1 MSTRCDQF
9 SAKVRLLNDYKTRV
23 LTGSAPSSLTDVSN
37 TLKYFSQTLL
47 SLLRDAPVKES
58 FQETGG
64 WDNTSFPNLDYQ
76 GLFGELT
83 SLLDIVP
90 RLQQGQQG
98 LGHSLL
104 HTLTCLLP
112 FLDTEVLDTLP
123 YAMASAFTTFPA
135 SLHDGIMTLLCT
147 KLLPLTLGP
156 MHPVACPSYTE
167 LSLSAIIMFVCLYS
181 HKKVHYTQLI
191 ECMRSLKTDLW
202 KDLLTVIAYAP
213 LPVRAVSARLLFHY
227 WPNLKPT
234 NSEEIYTFSY
244 TGWTPIQCQHK
255 DCPNKDH
262 SPALQVVF
270 SCSFSAT
277 AAEQGP
283 PVYVCGLCSRTMPRE
298 ARRTAFPVLSPQEF
312 ITMKCMNKNCMSHP
326 PVATNT
332 CFSPECTVYHGNQ
345 PVRYCSPCF
354 TGQGCVERGHVVQ
367 RSIPNLWACDREEQ
381 CCLVDSII
389 SLLKEAQPITDKRS
403 YEMGDPYTP
412 RPCQQEQEGAEADQE
427 RTGDP
432 MLLSCHGCWLLV
444 GLCPPSQE
452 AQVELLG
459 SLISFVFSWYDATAY
474 LPEGTVGLVI
484 EKLKSEYMNKW
495 VEAVVNSFQ
504 DMVISCLLPH
514 PPAYARVGGV
524 WETLPSNTTQM
535 KEGLN
540 RLLCLTPYNVVT
552 FQVWDSVMPYWF
564 EAILT
569 EVEDDDLKELNVMLC
584 KLFDIYM
591 GTLPFSIEKMFAF
604 VGRMFVN
611 ATLDVIEQG
620 LIWLQLLSKFD
631 IVIPVRLLIGKFLD
645 GACCLINSPRT
656 KINNNAGKEDVPQ
669 PKDESSKTSSKQ
681 PDKEPQKTA
690 SPQPKEEVGKGT
702 TSWTKQKSKK
712 GDGFQFKEFGKAA
725 SPHPRKESGK
735 GAAPQKGSKKSTS
748 MPPKKGSKKST
759 SMPPKKESHPQCD
772 RQEGSPEPQDQ
783 GHAEAE
789 PAVKQE
795 LTEHQ
800 RSIRC
805 LNVMLDLLLK
815 QMGIQEVHFL
825 HKPDHPSSCDILHLF
840 ITMMVTM
847 EPCHHGNQEGECVTC
862 EYMALWFLLAEDVL
876 TAVNPKQEIKLEH
889 CDDPEKCLTTTVRMS
904 SSTTWRMG
912 SVDRD
917 TDALTQP
924 FEYAEGGP
932 IRPTS
937 IEEETEK
944 QDEEKGDDVT
954 EQLPPN
960 RDLEEADIWVVTLPD
975 QVVHVKRFPP
985 DVQLMYALLHEL
997 GKHDEP
1003 CIVQYILSCLHRLC
1017 LNNDCLARVVT
1028 LSLPFFQHLQKDLLM
1043 PRLWELLQSR
1053 DGQMARACVK
1063 LLQFCITLPEGADI
1077 FWKLVQSWFQSTE
1090 WTLRFR
1096 AVEKVAV
1103 LASFLDIKQCSGN
1116 LLLKVVLSHAF
1127 IHLVSHLEDVCPAVY
1142 ERTKTSL
1149 EDMDQKVVK
1158 FLCSCLETQF
1168 DLVVNDRP
1176 LILHYLYLL
1185 HQLIPKV
1192 GVLYWEFFVNRFD
1205 ILSIESQTD
1214 MSSQDFF
1221 FPMSLSCAQHNMFNM
1236 SDAFTL
1242 RMKKAHFA
1250 RMRHHNIRSLQLS
1263 FSVNQSPQ
1271 PSCMTKRRNRT
1282 PSGFVGT
1289 FSRHEMEHGATLRLD
1304 LGYLAE
1310 QMLFDFQSFSKSA
1323 EDGEDYSDLDK
1334 ETVFSIISVMMRFMT
1349 NLKYDSNKDDMAS
1362 GKALNTFIRYL
1373 HLLVG
1378 YHQQEKRFVLTP
1390 AQMRSSPIFR
1400 SLLIHMPE
1408 CLDRNVKLGKQV
1420 VLLMSRVLQYYPA
1433 VTTQGPGN
1441 PPRPTYSLWTLDTL
1455 DRKNWLMAVFIIIY
1469 KYPLQDETLSGLVKH
1484 LVQITLNTLQA
1495 QHHRCQP
1502 GDLKASAAHS
1512 CSEQHNLETDLAYMA
1527 ITEEE
1532 DIDDIVSPDDILLDT
1547 DTKSSLFHAASVT
1560 SDLYKVTL
1568 EDLQAA
1574 DEDHETG
1581 ATGVDINHPLLRRT
1595 QAVQIE
1601 DDLKCTL
1608 DDEKDKLTSKSPMTR
1623 RKLLWR
1629 AKRQRS
1635 FEGSLTESHPA
1646 ESSLA
1651 PHASRVKKKAT
1662 WSSTRST
1669 KSTKSTRSNATS
1681 KTSSSS
1687 ISTKASIGSR
1697 GSKQSVGSKVSHKS
1711 SSQSTGSR
1719 FSTVTQPS
1727 IHEEDIM
1734 VTRCSDCG
1742 VELES
1747 YDNETIGLGIVVLST
1762 FLHNHATLAVP
1773 YLKEIL
1779 QTAVTIAA
1787 NPPVPWLANST
1798 VSVPGSCTSVALQ
1811 FVRCAL
1817 HQLAPNGI
1825 FLQLFQAQV
1834 DKPLQFWKTVAQALT
1849 NCSQVDM
1856 LKALQFLLEGVNSEK
1871 TMSQQSL
1878 LVILT
1883 NLALYMD
1890 SMPQD
1895 PSAQWAPV
1903 IAQFQLF
1910 FSELPKLFPPGQDSA
1925 ATLQVMLLLLKTP
1938 TPAAIRGLLEP
1949 FSKFLVFCMRS
1960 CQVQLQQVVDICVQS
1975 NLIFPRDREKVHL
1988 SRALV
1993 MELVQA
1999 VKHRSTLSDNNLL
2012 LLVQFVCFDSGTRI
2026 YMPCP
2031 LAQQQAHPICHG
2043 QTGAVECLHQ
2053 HMFDCVEFLTSMHTI
2068 SKLRAVLKL
2077 QNLSEDTLGS
2087 QVKTGIAQ
2095 LLAIEFTLNNQRAMT
2110 RFLPWLAYPGINPQ
2124 QGLREMFECVAH
2136 LRLLS
2141 WIILGSLNHMAMCP
2155 SSDVP
2160 CHPLPLDTSLQIADL
2175 ALVVLDSYPEHTK
2188 ASVYQM
2194 SSLAQVFILCQL
2206 WTIYCEQV
2214 AVFNTSHGD
2223 MYRTTCLAVMEF
2235 WMKVAPIFIQIASY
2249 SKSHGEMVNLHLLSL
2264 LEGLQEVNSSL
2275 LVQLYPMLVTILYI
2289 HEGSLS
2295 AGLRHRIQE
2304 IQNCPPPDPITPEAR
2319 ELNKALLKC
2328 LQRLQYKMGQLEV
2341 QSSAATQ
2348 FFTV

>member
-1 MSTRCDQF
+1 MPPSLSGQCQLGFCSTTGHTSSPPILRRSTPSLILVGPPS
-9 SAKVRLLNDYKTRV
+9 SASTKTVLTRTTALLSRLCSVAASLLQLLNR
-23 LTGSAPSSLTDVSN
+23 
-37 TLKYFSQTLL
+37 
-47 SLLRDAPVKES
+47 
-58 FQETGG
+58 
-64 WDNTSFPNLDYQ
+64 
-76 GLFGELT
+76 
-83 SLLDIVP
+83 
-90 RLQQGQQG
+90 
-98 LGHSLL
+98 
-104 HTLTCLLP
+104 
-112 FLDTEVLDTLP
+112 
-123 YAMASAFTTFPA
+123 
-135 SLHDGIMTLLCT
+135 
-147 KLLPLTLGP
+147 
-156 MHPVACPSYTE
+156 
-167 LSLSAIIMFVCLYS
+167 
-181 HKKVHYTQLI
+181 
-191 ECMRSLKTDLW
+191 
-202 KDLLTVIAYAP
+202 
-213 LPVRAVSARLLFHY
+213 
-227 WPNLKPT
+227 
-234 NSEEIYTFSY
+234 
-244 TGWTPIQCQHK
+244 
-255 DCPNKDH
+255 
-262 SPALQVVF
+262 ALQSTCVDSV
-270 SCSFSAT
+270 A
-277 AAEQGP
+277 
-283 PVYVCGLCSRTMPRE
+283 GLCQGKLGKQH
-298 ARRTAFPVLSPQEF
+298 FLF
-312 ITMKCMNKNCMSHP
+312 CLHKNCMSHP
-326 PVATNT
+326 PTATNT

-354 TGQGCVERGHVVQ
+354 SGQGCAERGHVVQ

-412 RPCQQEQEGAEADQE
+412 RPCQQEQDQAGADQE

-524 WETLPSNTTQM
+524 WETLSSKTTQM

-569 EVEDDDLKELNVMLC
+569 EVEQDDLKELNVMLC

-604 VGRMFVN
+604 IGRMFVN
-611 ATLDVIEQG
+611 ATLEVIEQG
-620 LIWLQLLSKFD
+620 LLWLQLLSKFD
-631 IVIPVRLLIGKFLD
+631 IVIPVRLLIGEFLD
-645 GACCLINSPRT
+645 GACCIVSSPRT
-656 KINNNAGKEDVPQ
+656 KMNKNTENEDAPL
-669 PKDESSKTSSKQ
+669 PKDESNKTSSKH

-690 SPQPKEEVGKGT
+690 PPQPKKEVGKGT
-702 TSWTKQKSKK
+702 TSWTKQKSKNA
-712 GDGFQFKEFGKAA
+712 DASYSQFKESGKAA
-725 SPHPRKESGK
+725 SSHVKKESMK
-735 GAAPQKGSKKSTS
+735 GGASQNKKESKKSS
-748 MPPKKGSKKST
+748 SL
-759 SMPPKKESHPQCD
+759 PPKKESHPQCD
-772 RQEGSPEPQDQ
+772 RQEGSPVPQEQRDPETEP
-783 GHAEAE
+783 EVN
-789 PAVKQE
+789 PA

-840 ITMMVTM
+840 MTMMVAM
-847 EPCHHGNQEGECVTC
+847 EPCHHDNQEGECLTC
-862 EYMALWFLLAEDVL
+862 ESMALWFLLAEDVL
-876 TAVNPKQEIKLEH
+876 TAINPRQEIKLEH
-889 CDDPEKCLTTTVRMS
+889 CDDPEQCLTTAVKMS
-904 SSTTWRMG
+904 SSTSWTMG

-917 TDALTQP
+917 ADALTQSS
-924 FEYAEGGP
+924 EYARGGP
-932 IRPTS
+932 PRPTS

-944 QDEEKGDDVT
+944 QDEEKEEDVQVQ

-960 RDLEEADIWVVTLPD
+960 GDLEDVDIWTVTLPEH
-975 QVVHVKRFPP
+975 VVHVKRFPP

-1003 CIVQYILSCLHRLC
+1003 CIVQYILCCLHRLC
-1017 LNNDCLARVVT
+1017 LNNDCLARVAN
-1028 LSLPFFQHLQKDLLM
+1028 LSLPFFQHLQNELLM

-1053 DGQMARACVK
+1053 DGQMSRACVK
-1063 LLQFCITLPEGADI
+1063 LLQYCITLPEGADI
-1077 FWKLVQSWFQSTE
+1077 VWKLVQSWFQSTE

-1116 LLLKVVLSHAF
+1116 LLLKSVLSHAF

-1142 ERTKTSL
+1142 ERTRTSL

-1158 FLCSCLETQF
+1158 FLCSCMETQF

-1176 LILHYLYLL
+1176 IILHYLYVL
-1185 HQLIPKV
+1185 HQLIPRV

-1242 RMKKAHFA
+1242 RLKKAHFA
-1250 RMRHHNIRSLQLS
+1250 RTRHHNIRSLQMS

-1282 PSGFVGT
+1282 PSGFVET
-1289 FSRHEMEHGATLRLD
+1289 FSRQELERGSTVRLD

-1310 QMLFDFQSFSKSA
+1310 QLLFDFQSFSKSA

-1334 ETVFSIISVMMRFMT
+1334 ETVFSIVSIMMRFMT
-1349 NLKYDSNKDDMAS
+1349 NLKYDSDKDDMAS

-1420 VLLMSRVLQYYPA
+1420 VLLMIRVLWYYPA
-1433 VTTQGPGN
+1433 VTAQGPGN
-1441 PPRPTYSLWTLDTL
+1441 PPRPTFSLWTLDTL
-1455 DRKNWLMAVFIIIY
+1455 DRRNWLMAVFIIIY
-1469 KYPLQDETLSGLVKH
+1469 KYPLQDEMLCSLVKH

-1512 CSEQHNLETDLAYMA
+1512 CSEQHNLERDLAYMA

-1532 DIDDIVSPDDILLDT
+1532 DIDDIASPDDILLDS
-1547 DTKSSLFHAASVT
+1547 DTKSSLFHAVSSVT

-1574 DEDHETG
+1574 DEEPETG
-1581 ATGVDINHPLLRRT
+1581 ATGVDRNHPLLRRT
-1595 QAVQIE
+1595 QAVQVE
-1601 DDLKCTL
+1601 DDLKC
-1608 DDEKDKLTSKSPMTR
+1608 DDEGDKLTLKSPMTR

-1635 FEGSLTESHPA
+1635 FEVSLTDSHPA

-1651 PHASRVKKKAT
+1651 PHATRAKKKAT

-1669 KSTKSTRSNATS
+1669 KSTKSTRSTTAS

-1687 ISTKASIGSR
+1687 TSTKGSTGSK
-1697 GSKQSVGSKVSHKS
+1697 GSKQSVTSKVSHKS

-1734 VTRCSDCG
+1734 VTRCTDCG

-1787 NPPVPWLANST
+1787 NPPVPWLANSS
-1798 VSVPGSCTSVALQ
+1798 VSIPGSCTSVALQ

-1834 DKPLQFWKTVAQALT
+1834 DKPLQFWKIVAQALT
-1849 NCSQVDM
+1849 NCSQVDT

-1890 SMPQD
+1890 SIPQD

-1910 FSELPKLFPPGQDSA
+1910 FSELPKLFPPGEDSA
-1925 ATLQVMLLLLKTP
+1925 ATLQVMLLLLKIP
-1938 TPAAIRGLLEP
+1938 APAAIRGLLEP

-2031 LAQQQAHPICHG
+2031 QGQQQAHPICHG

-2095 LLAIEFTLNNQRAMT
+2095 LLAVEFTLNNQRAMT

-2175 ALVVLDSYPEHTK
+2175 ALVVLESYPEHTK

-2214 AVFNTSHGD
+2214 AVFNSSHGD

-2235 WMKVAPIFIQIASY
+2235 WMKVAPTFIQIASY

-2295 AGLRHRIQE
+2295 AGLQHRIQE